1 LKRVL
6 EENAVTKSP
15 RPPEPF
21 PWLCPRCGQDQV
33 FPTKIDYQAKMGYEG
48 RLYEFEVSALEVL
61 ECRKCGEQLFDLG
74 ADAGI
79 STAFR
84 ATLGLLQPE
93 QVRAGR
99 KALGLS
105 QKELAAHL
113 GVAEESISRWET
125 GALIQSRVVDRQ
137 IRLYFQLPAVRT
149 LLGAGDTPN
158 FGTAVQFS
166 AGDPSPTS

>member
-1 LKRVL
+1 MSIP
-6 EENAVTKSP
+6 AVTEPP

-21 PWLCPRCGQDQV
+21 PWLCPNCGQADV
-33 FPTKIDYQAKMGYEG
+33 WPTIINYQAKMNYEG
-48 RLYEFEVSALEVL
+48 RSYEFEVRDLEVF
-61 ECRKCGEQLFDLG
+61 ECRKCGEQLFNND
-74 ADAGI
+74 ADRSI

-93 QVRAGR
+93 QVRLGR
-99 KALGLS
+99 KALALS
-105 QKELAAHL
+105 QKELAKHL

-149 LLGAGDTPN
+149 LLGAGETPD
-158 FGTAVQFS
+158 FGAAVQFS
-166 AGDPSPTS
+166 VE

>member
-1 LKRVL
+1 M
-6 EENAVTKSP
+6 N
-15 RPPEPF
+15 
-21 PWLCPRCGQDQV
+21 
-33 FPTKIDYQAKMGYEG
+33 YEG
-48 RLYEFEVSALEVL
+48 RSYEFEVPDLEVF
-61 ECRKCGEQLFDLG
+61 ECRKCGEQLFNIE
-74 ADAGI
+74 ADHKI
-79 STAFR
+79 SGAFR
-84 ATLGLLQPE
+84 GELGLLQPE

-149 LLGAGDTPN
+149 LLGAGDMPN